1 MSTVVNLLTGVLFNQ
16 WALSEQLD
24 DCQCARRDGLIPD
37 PEGCWLAAPNQ
48 VFANRVP
55 AAGTLRVNR
64 IKGSFGK
71 RREGRSQRTGRIWET
86 RAQEKVGKD
95 LWSTTTGPP
104 EDIRSG
110 SGVRGAVWGRAPGP
124 ASVSCPCPETRPR
137 SCCDGVRRPPPCL
150 THPHRDRPTPCQP
163 PGRAPTWSRVFWV
176 AQALTTDGME
186 CSRHLAFKCPQEST
200 SREQYGNIHKKRQ
213 GSMTLPQKR
222 ILRCIQTYTMTG
234 MEGCA
239 F

>member
-1 MSTVVNLLTGVLFNQ
+1 MAKEEREDLK
-16 WALSEQLD
+16 E
-24 DCQCARRDGLIPD
+24 
-37 PEGCWLAAPNQ
+37 LA
-48 VFANRVP
+48 
-55 AAGTLRVNR
+55 
-64 IKGSFGK
+64 
-71 RREGRSQRTGRIWET
+71 
-86 RAQEKVGKD
+86 
-95 LWSTTTGPP
+95 
-104 EDIRSG
+104 G
-110 SGVRGAVWGRAPGP
+110 SGRLEHRKRWARTCEAPPRAPRSTSAQARGLGEQSEEGLRDLHLSAVP
-124 ASVSCPCPETRPR
+124 VPR
-137 SCCDGVRRPPPCL
+137 HAPGAAVTGSGAPPPCL

-186 CSRHLAFKCPQEST
+186 CSWHLAFKCPQEST